1 MKTPSAA
8 SKPRSLRRRSPRG
21 QAMIEYS
28 LVTHF
33 LLLGGAL
40 ALMPVMA
47 RLYDAL
53 SEFFDSIYFVLTTG
67 AI

>member
-1 MKTPSAA
+1 MKTR
-8 SKPRSLRRRSPRG
+8 KRRSVRRPRG

-33 LLLGGAL
+33 LLVGGAL
-40 ALMPVMA
+40 MLLPVVGM
-47 RLYDAL
+47 LFDAL
-53 SEFFDSIYFVLTTG
+53 TEFYDSIFFVLNTG